1 MAAVVAILF
10 TVLALFGLALPF
22 LHSYRL
28 KKRRIDLEKEIQFSQ
43 NRITVVTS
51 DSIPGRV
58 TEQVL
63 GSITGTSQIPASNDE
78 ERKLAER
85 EAMHSLIKQAF
96 QMGANAVVGLNMA
109 TEDYQFTEPKKFLVF
124 PAVTWTATKVIY
136 AGTAVKVASTDSPGE
151 GPRGAS

>member
-1 MAAVVAILF
+1 MLTAGALLF
-10 TVLALFGLALPF
+10 TVLVVFGFAWPF

-28 KKRRIDLEKEIQFSQ
+28 KRRRINLDKGIQLSQ
-43 NRITVVTS
+43 NRITVATS
-51 DSIPGRV
+51 GAIPERA

-85 EAMHSLIKQAF
+85 EAMHSLIEQAL
-96 QMGANAVVGLNMA
+96 QMGANAVIDLNMT
-109 TEDYQFTEPKKFLVF
+109 TESFKFTEPKKFLVF

-136 AGTAVKVASTDSPGE
+136 AGTAVKVT
-151 GPRGAS
+151 

>member
-1 MAAVVAILF
+1 MAAAIAIIF
-10 TVLALFGLALPF
+10 VVLALFGLAMPF

-28 KKRRIDLEKEIQFSQ
+28 KRRRIELDKEIQIYQ

-51 DSIPGRV
+51 DSISGRV

-63 GSITGTSQIPASNDE
+63 GSLTGTSQIPASNDE

-85 EAMHSLIKQAF
+85 EAMHSLIKQAY
-96 QMGANAVVGLNMA
+96 QMGANAIVGLNMT
-109 TEDYQFTEPKKFLVF
+109 TESYQFTEPRKFLVF

-136 AGTAVKVASTDSPGE
+136 AGTAVKVP
-151 GPRGAS
+151 

>member
-1 MAAVVAILF
+1 MVTVGVILF
-10 TVLALFGLALPF
+10 TMLALLAFAWPP

-28 KKRRIDLEKEIQFSQ
+28 KRRRINLDKGIQLSQ

-51 DSIPGRV
+51 DAIPERV

-85 EAMHSLIKQAF
+85 EAMHSLIEQAL
-96 QMGANAVVGLNMA
+96 QMGANAVIDLNMT
-109 TEDYQFTEPKKFLVF
+109 TESFKFTEPKKFLVF

-136 AGTAVKVASTDSPGE
+136 AGTAVKVT
-151 GPRGAS
+151 

>member
-1 MAAVVAILF
+1 MLAAGAIIFTVVALLGF
-10 TVLALFGLALPF
+10 AWPF

-28 KKRRIDLEKEIQFSQ
+28 KRRRINLDEEIQLLQ
-43 NRITVVTS
+43 NRIAVVTS
-51 DSIPGRV
+51 DSISGRV

-63 GSITGTSQIPASNDE
+63 GSVTGTSQIPASNDE

-96 QMGANAVVGLNMA
+96 QMGANAVVDLNMT
-109 TEDYQFTEPKKFLVF
+109 TESFEFPEPKKFLVF

-136 AGTAVKVASTDSPGE
+136 AGTAVKVP
-151 GPRGAS
+151 